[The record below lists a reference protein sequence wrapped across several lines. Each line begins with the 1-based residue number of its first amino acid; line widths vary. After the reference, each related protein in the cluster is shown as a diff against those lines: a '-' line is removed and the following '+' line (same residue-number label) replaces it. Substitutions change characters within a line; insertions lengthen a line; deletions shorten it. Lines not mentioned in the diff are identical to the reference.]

1 MQEMRVSGFRVLL
14 LVSCFFCISK
24 GAIVPALIMFG
35 DSIVDVGNNNNL
47 LSIVKSNFPPYGRDF
62 IDQRPTGRFC
72 NGKLAVDFSAEY
84 LGFSSYPPAFLSREA
99 SNETLLTGANFASA
113 SSGYYD
119 ATSVPFGAIS
129 LTRQLS
135 YYRAYQNRV
144 TRMIGREN
152 ARRLFSRGIH
162 ILSAGSSDFLQNY
175 YINPLLNILNTPDQF
190 ADILMRSY
198 SEFIQNL
205 YELGAR
211 RIGVISLPPMGCLPA
226 AITLFGAG
234 NKSCVERLNNDA
246 IMFNTK
252 LETTTQL
259 LMNRHSGLRLVA
271 FNVYQPFLDIITNP
285 IDNGFFETKRACCG
299 TGTIETSFLCNS
311 LSLGTCVNA
320 TGYVFWDG
328 FHPTEAVNEL
338 LAGQLLGQGIS
349 LIN

>member
-1 MQEMRVSGFRVLL
+1 MQEMGASGFIVLL
-14 LVSCFFCISK
+14 LVSCFFSK
-24 GAIVPALIMFG
+24 SRGAVVPALIMFG

-47 LSIVKSNFPPYGRDF
+47 FSIVKSNFPPYGRDF
-62 IDQRPTGRFC
+62 INHRPTGRFC

-99 SNETLLTGANFASA
+99 SNEDLLIGANFASA

-135 YYRAYQNRV
+135 YYRTYQNRV
-144 TRMIGREN
+144 TTMIGKEK
-152 ARRLFSRGIH
+152 ARVLFSKAIH

-175 YINPLLNILNTPDQF
+175 YLNPLLNIIYTPDQF
-190 ADILMRSY
+190 SDILMRSY
-198 SEFIQNL
+198 SNFIQNL

-226 AITLFGAG
+226 AIILFGSK
-234 NKSCVERLNNDA
+234 NTSCVERLNNDA
-246 IMFNTK
+246 VMFNTK
-252 LETTTQL
+252 LENTTQI
-259 LMNRHSGLRLVA
+259 LMNRHSGLKLVA
-271 FNVYQPFLDIITNP
+271 FDAYQPLLDIITNP
-285 IDNGFFETKRACCG
+285 YDNGFFETKRACCG
-299 TGTIETSFLCNS
+299 TGTVETSFLCNS
-311 LSLGTCVNA
+311 LSKGTCSNA

-338 LAGQLLGQGIS
+338 LAGELLGQGIS
-349 LIN
+349 LIS

>member
-1 MQEMRVSGFRVLL
+1 MLEMRVSGFRLLL
-14 LVSCFFCISK
+14 LVSCFICKSK

-62 IDQRPTGRFC
+62 INQRPTGRFC
-72 NGKLAVDFSAEY
+72 NGKLAVDFTAEY
-84 LGFSSYPPAFLSREA
+84 LGFSSYQTAFLNREA
-99 SNETLLTGANFASA
+99 SNENLLIGANFASA

-119 ATSVPFGAIS
+119 ATSVPFGAIP

-135 YYRAYQNRV
+135 YYRTYQNRV
-144 TRMIGREN
+144 TRMIGRER
-152 ARRLFSRGIH
+152 ARTLFSKAIH
-162 ILSAGSSDFLQNY
+162 ILSAGSSDFIQNY
-175 YINPLLNILNTPDQF
+175 YVNPLLNLLNTPDQF
-190 ADILMRSY
+190 SDVLMRSY
-198 SEFIQNL
+198 SDFIQNL

-226 AITLFGAG
+226 AITLFGFG
-234 NKSCVERLNNDA
+234 NKSCVERLNHDA
-246 IMFNTK
+246 VMFNTK
-252 LETTTQL
+252 LEHTTQR
-259 LMNRHSGLRLVA
+259 LMHRHSGLKLVA
-271 FNVYQPFLDIITNP
+271 FNVYQPLLDIINNP
-285 IDNGFFETKRACCG
+285 YDSGFFEAKRACCG

-311 LSLGTCVNA
+311 LSIGTCSNA

-349 LIN
+349 LIS

>member
-1 MQEMRVSGFRVLL
+1 MQKMRVSRFWVLL
-14 LVSCFFCISK
+14 LVSCFFCKSK

-62 IDQRPTGRFC
+62 TNQTPTGRFC
-72 NGKLAVDFSAEY
+72 NGKLAVDFAAEY

-99 SNETLLTGANFASA
+99 RNEDFLIGANFASA

-135 YYRAYQNRV
+135 YYRMYQNRV
-144 TRMIGREN
+144 RGMIGRER
-152 ARRLFSRGIH
+152 ARTMFSKSIH

-175 YINPLLNILNTPDQF
+175 YVNPLLNILNTPEQF
-190 ADILMRSY
+190 SDILMRSY

-252 LETTTQL
+252 LETTTQT
-259 LMNRHSGLRLVA
+259 LMKRHSGLKLVA
-271 FNVYQPFLDIITNP
+271 FNAYQPLMDIITNP
-285 IDNGFFETKRACCG
+285 YDNGFFETKRACCG

-311 LSLGTCVNA
+311 LSLGTCSNA
-320 TGYVFWDG
+320 TGYMFWDG
-328 FHPTEAVNEL
+328 FHPTEAVYEL
-338 LAGQLLGQGIS
+338 LAGQLLSQGIS
-349 LIN
+349 LIS

>member
-1 MQEMRVSGFRVLL
+1 MQEMRVEWFMVLL
-14 LVSCFFCISK
+14 LVSCFFCKSK
-24 GAIVPALIMFG
+24 GALVPALILFG

-47 LSIVKSNFPPYGRDF
+47 ASIVKSNFPPYGRDF
-62 IDQRPTGRFC
+62 INKNPTGRFC
-72 NGKLAVDFSAEY
+72 NGKLALDFAAEY
-84 LGFSSYPPAFLSREA
+84 IGFSTYPPAFLSREA
-99 SNETLLTGANFASA
+99 SNENLLIGANFASA

-119 ATSVPFGAIS
+119 ATSVPFGSIT

-152 ARRLFSRGIH
+152 ARKMFSKGIH

-175 YINPLLNILNTPDQF
+175 YVNPLLNILNTPDQF
-190 ADILMRSY
+190 SDILMRSY
-198 SEFIQNL
+198 SDFIQNL

-234 NKSCVERLNNDA
+234 NKNCVERLNNDA
-246 IMFNTK
+246 VKFNRK
-252 LETTTQL
+252 LETTTQM
-259 LMNRHSGLRLVA
+259 LMKRHSGLKLVA
-271 FNVYQPFLDIITNP
+271 FDAYQPLLDIITNP
-285 IDNGFFETKRACCG
+285 YDNGFFETKRACCG
-299 TGTIETSFLCNS
+299 TGTVETSFLCNS
-311 LSLGTCVNA
+311 LSLGTCSNA

-338 LAGQLLGQGIS
+338 LANQLLGQGIS
-349 LIN
+349 LIS